1 MAIREAGSVN
11 VVASFESEN
20 FLVAADDPADLIEAL
35 LEVAGQPGSWL
46 NIEPDVQDS
55 LRADVSG
62 LFSWFS
68 ARGAQVPVGTLVAA
82 SARSPAS
89 IGIDHGSGRGAGD
102 RLVAAGIAGP
112 SGWVLRQDHPKRGLV
127 WESPTGPGNSRD
139 AAAVASLFME
149 ATELFCQLPVP
160 GRWRVGIHT
169 PKG

>member
-1 MAIREAGSVN
+1 MAIRAAGSVE

-20 FLVAADDPADLIEAL
+20 FLVAADDPADLVEAL
-35 LEVAGQPGSWL
+35 LEVAGRPGSWL

-68 ARGAQVPVGTLVAA
+68 ARGSQVPVGTLVAA
-82 SARSPAS
+82 LPRNPAS

-102 RLVAAGIAGP
+102 RLAAAGLGAP
-112 SGWVLRQDHPKRGLV
+112 TGWVLRQDHPKRGLV
-127 WESPTGPGNSRD
+127 WESPSGPGNSMD

-149 ATELFCQLPVP
+149 ATELFCQLQVP

>member
-1 MAIREAGSVN
+1 MATGETGSVG

-20 FLVAADDPADLIEAL
+20 FLVAADDPADMVEGL

-68 ARGAQVPVGTLVAA
+68 ARGSQVPVGTLVAA
-82 SARSPAS
+82 SPRSPAS

-102 RLVAAGIAGP
+102 RLTAAGIGP
-112 SGWVLRQDHPKRGLV
+112 PPGWVLRQDHPKRGLV
-127 WESPTGPGNSRD
+127 WESPAGPGTPAE
-139 AAAVASLFME
+139 AAAVARLFME
-149 ATELFCQLPVP
+149 ATELFCQLQVP

-169 PKG
+169 PKA

>member
-1 MAIREAGSVN
+1 MWAAGSVAF
-11 VVASFESEN
+11 VASFESEN
-20 FLVAADDPADLIEAL
+20 FFVAADDPSDLVEAL
-35 LEVAGQPGSWL
+35 LEVAGKPGSWL

-82 SARSPAS
+82 TSRNTAS

-102 RLVAAGIAGP
+102 RLVAAGIRSP
-112 SGWVLRQDHPKRGLV
+112 PGWALRQDHPKRGLI
-127 WESPTGPGNSRD
+127 WESPAGPGDATD
-139 AAAVASLFME
+139 AANVARLFME
-149 ATELFCQLPVP
+149 ATELLCQLEVP